1 MTEGTKVTMSEPEQ
15 QSRLHRIW
23 EYLSYVLIGV
33 LSLRRVQVALTT
45 ILVSVLILWMPS
57 LADFH
62 EELLLLVAAILMIA
76 LGGYSVGDAL
86 EHGRPN
92 PESMEDLLD
101 TIADDLGITFE
112 TEPAEQD
119 EELDNG

>member
-15 QSRLHRIW
+15 HSRLHRLW
-23 EYLSYVLIGV
+23 DYLSYVLIGV

-76 LGGYSVGDAL
+76 LGGYTVGDAL
-86 EHGRPN
+86 EPGRPS

-101 TIADDLGITFE
+101 TIADDLGIAFE

>member
-1 MTEGTKVTMSEPEQ
+1 M
-15 QSRLHRIW
+15 
-23 EYLSYVLIGV
+23 
-33 LSLRRVQVALTT
+33 RRVQVALTT

-86 EHGRPN
+86 EHGRPSKN
-92 PESMEDLLD
+92 MEDLLD

-112 TEPAEQD
+112 TDPAEQD